1 MMSSPMMKA
10 WKEVDQ
16 AYADGIL
23 LLYLN
28 KAPNNG
34 VLFYI
39 MIVFDERPTRMLH
52 NSYVMRQM

>member
-1 MMSSPMMKA
+1 MMKA

-39 MIVFDERPTRMLH
+39 MIVFDERPPRMLH

>member
-1 MMSSPMMKA
+1 MMKA

-28 KAPNNG
+28 NAPIIG
-34 VLFYI
+34 VLFYK
-39 MIVFDERPTRMLH
+39 VPDRKPTCPWA
-52 NSYVMRQM
+52 VG